1 MSEEHINAALS
12 ATGLKV
18 SVIGIGN
25 AGGQVAL
32 AAAKKSIPVFVMN
45 TSVKDLDD
53 KVLSGPIKCYQIG
66 DGRGSGKNRDNAMEL
81 LKTNGNSSIKDIFV
95 NPYFKQTVEPADIV
109 FVTFSTAGGTGSGI
123 GPTMARM
130 IHQAYK
136 NKVVI
141 PYGILPKNVESVMG
155 QSNTIACVDDMT
167 ACGTPYMLS
176 DLSFYEN
183 ESQEVSFKK
192 IGEYMAETMCVIR
205 GDYLKMS
212 ASGMADERDMLT
224 IISEPGY
231 MTVHMK
237 DGITEQMLSGKTLQ
251 GYLVDEV
258 KSSPACRIQRDGLLQ
273 YSLLISNVN
282 SSVSDPM
289 KIGDYQELYDFI
301 GEPKATYANY
311 AVDDSQTEFQVI
323 SITSGLTIPMDRFT
337 TARAKIKQHKDKFE
351 SKSALNLSDD
361 REKFGVKGN
370 DDTKNIIMGSQKKS
384 EADLSFLDD

>member
-1 MSEEHINAALS
+1 
-12 ATGLKV
+12 
-18 SVIGIGN
+18 
-25 AGGQVAL
+25 
-32 AAAKKSIPVFVMN
+32 
-45 TSVKDLDD
+45 
-53 KVLSGPIKCYQIG
+53 
-66 DGRGSGKNRDNAMEL
+66 
-81 LKTNGNSSIKDIFV
+81 
-95 NPYFKQTVEPADIV
+95 
-109 FVTFSTAGGTGSGI
+109 
-123 GPTMARM
+123 M